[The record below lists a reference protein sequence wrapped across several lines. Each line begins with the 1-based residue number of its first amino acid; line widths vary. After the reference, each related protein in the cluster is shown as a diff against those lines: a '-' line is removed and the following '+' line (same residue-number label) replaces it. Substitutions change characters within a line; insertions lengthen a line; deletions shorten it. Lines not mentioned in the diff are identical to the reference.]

1 MILKKLDAA
10 LRKRRIKTPAMGLLI
25 DPVEIDRDRRL
36 INSAV
41 KFDFVG
47 YDIEHLNLVQEE
59 AGEVWNEGVLGMP
72 AQYTYFEHDWMDR
85 TEGPVKSCHI
95 VGHMTEE
102 EWPECIKSMREN
114 FYMRESR
121 DWEQF
126 EESKD
131 GLWLSTYIYIKR
143 TGEFLGIPYRFVIAR
158 APGSKER
165 LALPMPK
172 IKDLPENPGN
182 QFLQAYEIWANTSIN
197 HPVALAYTLNIKGVT
212 WETKS
217 SPGFRRKSSNR
228 KPRFEHKVVTVRPG
242 SVTTTSA
249 SSNDNEDAR
258 QSPRFHLRRGHIR
271 RTAHGKIWIKPM
283 WVGDKDKGVII
294 NDYDV
299 RNEPWTSSS
308 L

>member
-10 LRKRRIKTPAMGLLI
+10 LKKHNIITPLKILNIA
-25 DPVEIDRDRRL
+25 PEEIDRDRRL

-47 YDIEHLNLVQEE
+47 YDIEHLNLVSGE
-59 AGEVWNEGVLGMP
+59 AGVVWNEGVLGMP
-72 AQYTYFEHDWMDR
+72 AGTTYFEHDWIEP
-85 TEGPVKSCHI
+85 TYGAVKSCHI
-95 VGHMTEE
+95 VCHMDAADWHNSIELSRSHFNLDD
-102 EWPECIKSMREN
+102 KS
-114 FYMRESR
+114 
-121 DWEQF
+121 DWDQF
-126 EESKD
+126 VASED
-131 GLWLSTYIYIKR
+131 GLWLSTYLYIKVAKV
-143 TGEFLGIPYRFVIAR
+143 FMGIPYRFMIAR
-158 APGSKER
+158 APGTEKR
-165 LALPMPK
+165 LVVPLPKTDKAIDIDDGYYKAAMEGWLN
-172 IKDLPENPGN
+172 ISAN
-182 QFLQAYEIWANTSIN
+182 Q
-197 HPVALAYTLNIKGVT
+197 PVALAYTLNIKGVT

-271 RTAHGKIWIKPM
+271 RTSYGKIWIKPM
-283 WVGDKDKGVII
+283 WVGDKDKGII
-294 NDYDV
+294 THDYNV